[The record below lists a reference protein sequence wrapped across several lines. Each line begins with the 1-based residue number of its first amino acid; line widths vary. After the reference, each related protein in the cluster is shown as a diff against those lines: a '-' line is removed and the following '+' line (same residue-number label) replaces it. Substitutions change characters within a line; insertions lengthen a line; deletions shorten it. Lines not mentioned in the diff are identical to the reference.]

1 MFRFLMRFQLAS
13 DKEQSKATGMN
24 GLQAAAA
31 WNPAGGKW
39 LLPAESKNEVQNQ
52 LPPTGA
58 QWNPPGDHWISP
70 ANGTAPN
77 ENRTSANGIRMIRH
91 QFLWFLERLA
101 IGMVYAV
108 KKTEETNP

>member
-1 MFRFLMRFQLAS
+1 
-13 DKEQSKATGMN
+13 MN